1 MPKRLKKF
9 VVFFILIIS
18 SHASAENKEFINWT
32 NQFKIK
38 ASQAG
43 VSKVTIDK
51 AFARIVF
58 IEKLLVYDRKQPE
71 FIEKTDVYVKKRV
84 TPQRIAK
91 ARNLLSEKKDFLNK
105 IENEFSVP
113 KEILIALWGI
123 ETNFGINKGKVDILS
138 ALATLSFDKRRSEY
152 FSNELLILLKLID
165 SKKVKI
171 ESMYGSWAGAHGN
184 FQFMPSSIAT
194 YAIDYDKNQ
203 TIDLT
208 NSLED
213 SFASAANYLKQIGW
227 DKSIIWGSKATL
239 VKNISTNLITTD
251 ARNFRKAMTY
261 EQWKDLGVVSETKL
275 PPKTLYQLVKPDGTS
290 GPAYLVS
297 NNYEKLLHWNRSL
310 RFAIAAGLFSD
321 QLRYD

>member
-1 MPKRLKKF
+1 MSKPLKKF
-9 VVFFILIIS
+9 VVFFILILS
-18 SHASAENKEFINWT
+18 SHTLAENQEFINWT

-43 VSKVTIDK
+43 VSQATIDK

-71 FIEKTDVYVKKRV
+71 FIEKTDTYVEKRV
-84 TPQRIAK
+84 TAQRITKAK
-91 ARNLLSEKKDFLNK
+91 HLILEKKDFLNK

-123 ETNFGINKGKVDILS
+123 ETNFGIHKGKVDILS

-152 FSNELLILLKLID
+152 FSNELLITLKLID
-165 SKKVKI
+165 SKKVNI
-171 ESMYGSWAGAHGN
+171 ESLYGSWAGAHGN
-184 FQFMPSSIAT
+184 FQFMPSSIAN
-194 YAIDYDKNQ
+194 YAIDYDKNG

-213 SFASAANYLKQIGW
+213 SFASAANYLKTIGW
-227 DKSIIWGSKATL
+227 DKNILWGSKVTL
-239 VKNISTNLITTD
+239 VKNINKDLITTD
-251 ARNFRKAMTY
+251 ARNFQKAMTY
-261 EQWKDLGVVSETKL
+261 EKWKDLGVLSAVKL
-275 PPKTLYQLVKPDGTS
+275 PSKTLFQLVRPDGTT

-297 NNYEKLLHWNRSL
+297 YNYEKLLHWNRSL
-310 RFAIAAGLFSD
+310 RFAIAVGLFSD
-321 QLRYD
+321 QLKYD